1 MGKPVIIGITGGLA
15 TGKTTIADMFVE
27 KGAVKID
34 ADEISHRLLEKDAD
48 IQSKVAKLF
57 GEEVLNGGA
66 IDRKKLGGT
75 VFFNKDKLDRLSNI
89 LHPAIIR
96 CIKDEIRHYGDRVI
110 ALDAPLL
117 VETGIRDIVD
127 ILIVVFTDYETQ
139 IKRAASRGISEE
151 EAKSIIAMQM
161 PLTEKVKFA
170 DFIID
175 NSSEDMNNAKEGVD
189 KIWQKVQT
197 TQKS

>member
-1 MGKPVIIGITGGLA
+1 MSKRKVIGITGGLA

-48 IQSKVAKLF
+48 IRSKVAKLF
-57 GEEVLNGGA
+57 GEEMLNGGA
-66 IDRKKLGGT
+66 IDRKKLGDT
-75 VFFNKDKLDRLSNI
+75 VFFDKKKLDQLSNI

-96 CIKDEIRHYGDRVI
+96 CIKDEIKHYGDQVVV
-110 ALDAPLL
+110 LDAPLL
-117 VETGIRDIVD
+117 IETGLEDIVD

-139 IKRAASRGISEE
+139 VKRAANRGISGQ
-151 EAKSIIAMQM
+151 EAKNIIAMQM

-175 NSSEDMNNAKEGVD
+175 NSSEDMKTTKEGVD

>member
-1 MGKPVIIGITGGLA
+1 MVIGITGGLA
-15 TGKTTIADMFVE
+15 TGKTTIVDMFVE

-57 GEEVLNGGA
+57 GKEMLNGET
-66 IDRKKLGGT
+66 INRKKLGGT
-75 VFFNKDKLDRLSNI
+75 VFFDKDKLDKLSNI
-89 LHPAIIR
+89 LHPEIIR
-96 CIKDEIRHYGDRVI
+96 CIRDEIKHYEDQVVV
-110 ALDAPLL
+110 LDAPLL
-117 VETGIRDIVD
+117 IETGLEDIVD

-139 IKRAASRGISEE
+139 LKRAASRGISEQ
-151 EAKSIIAMQM
+151 EAKNIIAMQM
-161 PLTEKVKFA
+161 PLAEKVKFA

-175 NSSEDMNNAKEGVD
+175 NSSEDTKMTKEGVD